1 MRLYFSFSIVV
12 FLFSLSFLKIL
23 LCFCVWVEMGIMG
36 RCEFGNGFMQMKF
49 DLVIMQ
55 NKKMQVPKNISYS
68 FNLEMYGP

>member
-1 MRLYFSFSIVV
+1 
-12 FLFSLSFLKIL
+12 
-23 LCFCVWVEMGIMG
+23 MG

-68 FNLEMYGP
+68 FNLEMYGQ